1 MDFVPDML
9 VLFMGTID
17 EEHLIGKKVD
27 GSEEETEL
35 GIKFKREGGLSKDLC
50 SMKMGHLFW
59 NNVVAGVTD
68 HGVGE
73 GPRFMQSFP
82 QE

>member
-35 GIKFKREGGLSKDLC
+35 GIKFKREGGLQ
-50 SMKMGHLFW
+50 
-59 NNVVAGVTD
+59 
-68 HGVGE
+68 
-73 GPRFMQSFP
+73 GPVQHEDGTPLLEQCRGWCH
-82 QE
+82 